1 MRLRRLNTRFMV
13 TMSLAWAGLLAIGPA
28 TVLAQEATEPPA
40 EAPAPD
46 AAAPDTAAPDTA
58 APDAAPA
65 LATPATAPAGQ
76 SGPAA
81 EIEAAFANFL
91 HFAVIGQFEIAESH
105 GKALLGRPDVNP
117 LSPEAADVIL
127 ELSDRYENSLDTL
140 LILIQNSSISETAG
154 RVMALVQEAHRRKRM
169 DPVHI
174 TDAIQLLAGSPTQ
187 RAAGLERLMD
197 AGEYAIP
204 RMLEV
209 LAEPRANNL
218 HPFVLRALPQ
228 IGKPAVNP
236 LVAALSVPDATVQ
249 RFAAEALG
257 RIGYP
262 NAMGYLKR
270 LSGDEKAN
278 PAVRE
283 AAAAAIAAIVVPDPK
298 VKEASAVAM
307 LADLAE
313 RYYAEE
319 PSLMPD
325 PRQPRANVWVAD
337 GNTVKPIE
345 VPAAV
350 FAQVMCMRAA
360 RDSLVLTQDQP
371 RVYALW
377 LAANIRREAQL
388 GLDVQTAEAA
398 EVDDA
403 TQPAGFPR
411 SLYFARMAGPRHCQ
425 LVLSRAVRDLDR
437 DVALGAIAGL
447 ASTAGPAALVG
458 GEAGGLGQALVFPDL
473 LVRIKAAL
481 ALGKAAP
488 AETFREAPQLV
499 PVLGSALGLKGQR
512 VYLILD
518 GDEAFAGRLRT
529 ALTGGGAQVLI
540 AASVQDGMAAVEKSG
555 GWLDGVFLASD
566 LRRPVVIEA
575 LRELGRAPRTA
586 LVPAVVYV
594 KAGDILVADDLAE
607 ADRRA
612 GRVLV
617 SGDDAGPL
625 VEQLLARKNEVAV
638 RYGHREMNAEEGLT
652 LALQAAQ
659 TLEGMAAA
667 APGRF
672 DVRTIEPALVE
683 ALSHPA
689 QELRVAVVGVLAVL
703 DTPGAQTAIAKV
715 ALSEEQNAD
724 LRAAAFAGLAE
735 SAKRFGSRL
744 DDAAMKALV
753 AQAMGLADLR
763 LRTAA
768 SQAVGAMNTSGAVAT
783 IINPPVQGK

>member
-13 TMSLAWAGLLAIGPA
+13 AMSLAWAGLLAVGPIA
-28 TVLAQEATEPPA
+28 VLAQEAADAAPA
-40 EAPAPD
+40 EAPAPEP
-46 AAAPDTAAPDTA
+46 AAPDGAE
-58 APDAAPA
+58 AAPA
-65 LATPATAPAGQ
+65 PAPEAPATAPAGQ
-76 SGPAA
+76 GGPTA
-81 EIEAAFANFL
+81 EMEAAFANFL

-105 GKALLGRPDVNP
+105 AKALLARPDVNP
-117 LSPEAADVIL
+117 LTPEAADILL

-169 DPVHI
+169 DPAHI
-174 TDAIQLLAGSPTQ
+174 SDSIQLLAGSPTQ

-197 AGEYAIP
+197 AAEYAIP

-209 LAEPRANNL
+209 LDEPRATNL

-236 LVAALSVPDATVQ
+236 LTAALSVPSATVQ

-262 NAMGYLKR
+262 HALPYLKR
-270 LSGDEKAN
+270 LADDEKAN
-278 PAVRE
+278 AAVRE
-283 AAAAAIAAIVVPDPK
+283 AAAAAVAAIVVPDPK
-298 VKEASAVAM
+298 VKEAPAVAM

-313 RYYAEE
+313 RYYSEE

-325 PRQPRANVWVAD
+325 PRQVRANVWVVE
-337 GNTVKPIE
+337 GNTVKPVE
-345 VPAAV
+345 VPAAI
-350 FAQVMCMRAA
+350 FAQVMCMRAT
-360 RDSLVLTQDQP
+360 RDSLVLDQNQP
-371 RVYALW
+371 RAYALW

-388 GLDVQTAEAA
+388 GLDVQTAEVA

-425 LVLSRAVRDLDR
+425 LVLSRAVHDLDR

-488 AETFREAPQLV
+488 AETFREAPELV

-512 VYLILD
+512 VYLVLD
-518 GDEAFAGRLRT
+518 GDEAFAGRLST
-529 ALTGGGAQVLI
+529 AFGGDGGGVQVLT
-540 AASVQDGMAAVEKSG
+540 APSVRDGLAAVEKSG
-555 GWLDGVFLASD
+555 GWLDGLFVASD
-566 LRRPVVIEA
+566 LRRPTTIEA
-575 LRELGRAPRTA
+575 LRELSRAPRTA

-594 KAGDILVADDLAE
+594 KEGDILVADDLAE

-617 SGDDAGPL
+617 SGDDVAPL
-625 VEQLLARKNEVAV
+625 AEQLLARKNEVAV
-638 RYGHREMNAEEGLT
+638 RYGHREMAAEEGLA

-659 TLEGMAAA
+659 TLEAMATA

-672 DVRTIEPALVE
+672 DVRTIEADLVE
-683 ALSHPA
+683 ALGHPA
-689 QELRVAVVGVLAVL
+689 QELRVAVIRVLAVL
-703 DTPGAQTAIAKV
+703 DTPKAQSAIARV
-715 ALSEEQNAD
+715 ALSDQQNPD
-724 LRAAAFAGLAE
+724 LRVAAFAGLAE

-753 AQAMGLADLR
+753 TQAMQLADLR

-783 IINPPVQGK
+783 IINPPTQGK